1 MEIGV
6 IRIEVSISPLI
17 SESLV
22 DYQTSYYR
30 VTTSLKYIES
40 NEGVFK

>member
-6 IRIEVSISPLI
+6 IRIGVSILPLI

-40 NEGVFK
+40 NEEVLK